1 MKIVRYD
8 LQQATIQMSNLN
20 NPSNDITPKY
30 FYPLARVK
38 AIMRQD
44 SFYAPKAEATMAM
57 AKAAEYFTEYILEE
71 TKKITEGQHRIDA
84 KAFFDCISTISLM
97 KITTDHCHS
106 FSA

>member
-44 SFYAPKAEATMAM
+44 SFYAPKAEATIAM

-84 KAFFDCISTISLM
+84 KVFFDCISTI
-97 KITTDHCHS
+97 
-106 FSA
+106 